1 MRSYRVHSCTPT
13 TNGRIPYLVLSLVGA
28 QRISLDMGFMQD
40 EAARPEYAVA
50 LTMDALYDL
59 LQGQPI
65 KVDRKDGS
73 IRLSPDGDQ
82 LVIQR
87 EKGGKAFSSHRVWMT
102 ELALAWNMLSGFG
115 RAEQRQGGY
124 KLQ

>member
-1 MRSYRVHSCTPT
+1 
-13 TNGRIPYLVLSLVGA
+13 
-28 QRISLDMGFMQD
+28 MQE
-40 EAARPEYAVA
+40 EAARPEFAVA

-59 LQGQPI
+59 LQGLPI
-65 KVDRKDGS
+65 QVDRKDGS

-87 EKGGKAFSSHRVWMT
+87 EGSGIRSSSHRVWMS

-115 RAEQRQGGY
+115 RAEPQHGGY
-124 KLQ
+124 QLQ

>member
-1 MRSYRVHSCTPT
+1 
-13 TNGRIPYLVLSLVGA
+13 
-28 QRISLDMGFMQD
+28 MGFMQD

-87 EKGGKAFSSHRVWMT
+87 EKGGKEFSSHRVWMT